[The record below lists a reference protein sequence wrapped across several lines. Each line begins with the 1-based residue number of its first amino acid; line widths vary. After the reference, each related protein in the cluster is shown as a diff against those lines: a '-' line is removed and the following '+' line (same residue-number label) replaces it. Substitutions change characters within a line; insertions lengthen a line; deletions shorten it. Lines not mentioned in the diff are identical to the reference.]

1 MDIIIKRATAADCAS
16 IVSIGQIAVEEAHR
30 ASCSAEDMKD
40 YMSRNY
46 NDTAIQQELSN
57 PENVY
62 HIIYYKTQPIGF
74 SKIVLNA
81 EHPNIS
87 LKNTAKLD
95 RIYIL
100 KEYFGLKL
108 GYELLKF
115 NVEFTKEQ
123 YQSGMWLFTWIG
135 NERAIDFYL
144 KTGFEIVG
152 THNFQV
158 SKKHSNPN
166 HHMLLRY

>member
-1 MDIIIKRATAADCAS
+1 MDTEIKRATTGDYAA
-16 IVSIGQIAVEEAHR
+16 IVSIGQIAVYEAHKD
-30 ASCSAEDMKD
+30 SSPAEDLND

-46 NDTAIQQELSN
+46 NDIAIQEELSN
-57 PENVY
+57 PDNIY
-62 HIIYYKTQPIGF
+62 HILYCKMQPIGF

-81 EHPNIS
+81 EHPNIQ
-87 LKNTAKLD
+87 LKNTTKLD

-115 NVEFTKEQ
+115 NVAFTKEHQ
-123 YQSGMWLFTWIG
+123 QSGMWLFTWIG
-135 NERAIDFYL
+135 NQRAIDFYL
-144 KTGFEIVG
+144 KAGFEIIG

-158 SKKHSNPN
+158 SKTHSNPN